1 MIGNLPFFLRE
12 VYLNMKRNILMTVAS
27 ISTVMILALIIGFFL
42 IIIKNLNSLA
52 ENTTSQLKIQAR
64 LSSTVYRAQAEE
76 LEKKISALAGVK
88 SVKFISKDEAL
99 KRLQKRMKNRISLTD
114 IGENPLPDY
123 LEIEPASA
131 EEISGLAVKIKQ
143 FKGVDEVIHLKDLAK
158 RIVTLNQIT
167 HNVGLAVIALVFI
180 GTLFIVSN
188 TIQLTVFARRK
199 EIRTMQLVGAAN
211 WFIRWPFIL
220 EGMLQ
225 GLMGALAAIILI
237 DLIYPVMSLKIQ
249 KSVAFVNLLPS
260 VHILF
265 SVNLTLIV
273 LGLGIGALGSFI
285 SVNKYL
291 KL

>member
-64 LSSTVYRAQAEE
+64 LSSAITRAQEEE
-76 LEKKISALAGVK
+76 LEKKMSALAGVK

-99 KRLQKRMKNRISLTD
+99 KRLQKRMKNKISLTD

-131 EEISGLAVKIKQ
+131 EEISVLADKIKH
-143 FKGVDEVIHLKDLAK
+143 FKGVDKVIHLKDLAK
-158 RIVTLNQIT
+158 RIVTLNQLT
-167 HNVGLAVIALVFI
+167 HSVGLAVIAIVFI

-211 WFIRWPFIL
+211 WFIRWPFIF

-225 GLMGALAAIILI
+225 GLIGALAAIIML
-237 DLIYPVMSLKIQ
+237 DLIYPVMSIKIQ
-249 KSVAFVNLLPS
+249 KSISFINLLPS
-260 VHILF
+260 AHILLG
-265 SVNLTLIV
+265 VNLTLIV